1 MKTENALAIGV
12 SNLEFVNILLTYYP
26 KDVKETFN
34 VYLFVDNKRVTI
46 DKVKEVISNHNVPL
60 FTNATFINISDL
72 YDYYAEKHG
81 YEGRAKE
88 MLYNHGCIFKILMPI
103 YLQEHYG
110 VKRTYTSDDD
120 IFIFNDLSY
129 MFEKYKEFGFKKENL
144 FNLRAKNKYEVLGAF
159 NEIFGTEF
167 SLEQMNSLSVNAG
180 NVIYGYDP
188 DMEELIKRW
197 MNHPMV
203 HHLFFDYNGYTS
215 WTIEQRWQHF
225 NLHRLR
231 AEGRKVDLLQSKD
244 LRLMQN
250 VDKKALAAGEKPI
263 HLKEVTPSLLHYAI
277 GVKKPIFLR
286 QFLRGIE
293 WKFGF
298 EYQPKY
304 ELKDILYDE
313 DWVPTPWKVVQAEIK
328 GKTKKVYSV
337 F

>member
-26 KDVKETFN
+26 KGIKETFN
-34 VYLFVDNKRVTI
+34 AYLFVDDKRVTI
-46 DKVKEVISNHNVPL
+46 DQVKEVISNHDVPL

-72 YDYYAEKHG
+72 YDYYAEKHK
-81 YEGRAKE
+81 YEGRVKD

-120 IFIFNDLSY
+120 IFIFKDLSY
-129 MFEKYKEFGFKKENL
+129 MFDKYKEFGFKKENL
-144 FNLRAKNKYEVLGAF
+144 FNLRNKNKYEVLSAF
-159 NEIFGTEF
+159 NEMFGTDF

-180 NVIYGYDP
+180 NVIYGYD
-188 DMEELIKRW
+188 DKMEELIKNW
-197 MNHPMV
+197 MNHPMTY
-203 HHLFFDYNGYTS
+203 HLYHDYDGYTS

-231 AEGRKVDLLQSKD
+231 AEGRTVDLLQSKD

-250 VDKKALAAGEKPI
+250 VDKKALAAGEQPI
-263 HLKEVTPSLLHYAI
+263 FLKQVTPSLLHYAI

-313 DWVPTPWKVVQAEIK
+313 TWEPTPFKVVQAQIK
-328 GKTKKVYSV
+328 GKTKKVSSV